1 MMLDDEPVVTHAPI
15 ALNEAPADP
24 GMRES
29 NVFCSKII
37 TTNASSASR
46 FQCSQRVH
54 KILEYNGV
62 AGDGPGAL
70 MRNDAGAGA
79 WAWPAPRPRPLS
91 SPYPCFNCHRLFT
104 GPPIFLPER
113 LLNDEFEE
121 DLNFCSGPCMNT
133 YIHVNLNDAMFAQ
146 RSANALEYMRKVH
159 GFTGAELGL
168 APHFSQHVRYGGELT
183 DAQFDAII
191 GTPQLSTHIRKVP
204 FIPSRT
210 VIEWT
215 CSVDADDGDVK
226 QRQLHADLMRVQESL
241 RSHAATATPADAA
254 ASMEYPQMS
263 LEQNLAAASQ
273 SNPSLASQVLDS
285 VMGHSAT
292 VPPHHRCWQTQNL
305 RQPPLEAIE
314 KRLAALPPLEKRT
327 GAYEMYL
334 EAKGG
339 FDDDAAAPPLSVAD
353 AAAAITAAVEA
364 VAIPASKKARTMARR
379 KTPAAAAAAAA
390 SATATAATD
399 DGPADAAMAEA
410 APAPKSRP
418 LLSVVPK
425 RTRRATKMN
434 S

>member
-1 MMLDDEPVVTHAPI
+1 
-15 ALNEAPADP
+15 
-24 GMRES
+24 
-29 NVFCSKII
+29 
-37 TTNASSASR
+37 
-46 FQCSQRVH
+46 
-54 KILEYNGV
+54 
-62 AGDGPGAL
+62 
-70 MRNDAGAGA
+70 
-79 WAWPAPRPRPLS
+79 
-91 SPYPCFNCHRLFT
+91 
-104 GPPIFLPER
+104 
-113 LLNDEFEE
+113 
-121 DLNFCSGPCMNT
+121 MNT

-146 RSANALEYMRKVH
+146 RSANALEYMRRVH

-254 ASMEYPQMS
+254 ASIEYPQMS